1 MFIRLTTCYE
11 CASITH
17 SSVNFAIQTGEES
30 LQLVV
35 VAAGVVDVVVVVASV
50 VVVDVVVV
58 VASVVDVDVV
68 VAGVVDVVVAGV
80 GDSPEVLQ
88 A

>member
-35 VAAGVVDVVVVVASV
+35 V
-50 VVVDVVVV
+50 

-68 VAGVVDVVVAGV
+68 VAGVVDVDVVVAGV

>member
-35 VAAGVVDVVVVVASV
+35 V
-50 VVVDVVVV
+50 

-68 VAGVVDVVVAGV
+68 VVVAGVVDVDVVVAGVVDVDVVVAGV